1 MNNVVSFRIV
11 SFKTTIRVA
20 GVFLI
25 YLIIFV
31 VVAIAF
37 TTRKSKVKRGK
48 RGTSTC
54 SSSRY
59 FTLYILCLYVAHL
72 AVLVSVM

>member
-11 SFKTTIRVA
+11 SFKTTVRVA

-48 RGTSTC
+48 
-54 SSSRY
+54 
-59 FTLYILCLYVAHL
+59 
-72 AVLVSVM
+72 